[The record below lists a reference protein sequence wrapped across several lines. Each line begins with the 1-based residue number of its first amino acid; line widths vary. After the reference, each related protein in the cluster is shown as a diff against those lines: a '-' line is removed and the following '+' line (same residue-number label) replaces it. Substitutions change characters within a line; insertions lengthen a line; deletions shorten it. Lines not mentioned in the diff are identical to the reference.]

1 MGINYTVILVF
12 IVFFDTTSKL
22 MTNDVPIFLCLCIS
36 ITHYTHTKV
45 KTYWILRFMKEVLRG
60 IVFLKN
66 VVKKYHDN
74 YCIDRVCIEKKHT
87 YNIFFSLIYYFQSF
101 NQKKIAWKEKWEQ
114 NQQYEIFNYRI
125 FLHKKIF
132 GKYCHLHNQ
141 QKNSKKYLLSIPTYK
156 KWQTSGGS
164 LYVHIA

>member
-1 MGINYTVILVF
+1 MVGINYTVILVF

-45 KTYWILRFMKEVLRG
+45 KTYWILRFMKEARG
-60 IVFLKN
+60 IVFLKK

-87 YNIFFSLIYYFQSF
+87 YTVICVVLFQYFVLMISVSFPNNIFFFT
-101 NQKKIAWKEKWEQ
+101 
-114 NQQYEIFNYRI
+114 
-125 FLHKKIF
+125 
-132 GKYCHLHNQ
+132 
-141 QKNSKKYLLSIPTYK
+141 YLLFPEF
-156 KWQTSGGS
+156 
-164 LYVHIA
+164 

>member
-1 MGINYTVILVF
+1 MVGINYTVILVF

-45 KTYWILRFMKEVLRG
+45 KTYWILRFMKEARG
-60 IVFLKN
+60 IVFLKK

-87 YNIFFSLIYYFQSF
+87 YTVICVVLFQHFVLMISVSFPNNIFFLQ
-101 NQKKIAWKEKWEQ
+101 
-114 NQQYEIFNYRI
+114 
-125 FLHKKIF
+125 
-132 GKYCHLHNQ
+132 
-141 QKNSKKYLLSIPTYK
+141 YLLFPEF
-156 KWQTSGGS
+156 
-164 LYVHIA
+164 